1 MFFYESVLSSSINMS
16 ECNGKK
22 RTRKSDWKQKLRELK
37 EFQYEL
43 NDRNREDVDGP
54 KRVNGFIII
63 IGLGT
68 IQSSPPSVSSSSLSS
83 TVSSAVSTEHCIQ
96 WSTRISVYCLFLFPI
111 VFVLQ
116 LLLQH
121 CLHPQHHNHQ
131 HQQQHRR
138 RRIFLCVAIIS
149 DHQQEYVQ

>member
-1 MFFYESVLSSSINMS
+1 MS

-68 IQSSPPSVSSSSLSS
+68 IQSSPPSVSSSSL
-83 TVSSAVSTEHCIQ
+83 
-96 WSTRISVYCLFLFPI
+96 
-111 VFVLQ
+111 
-116 LLLQH
+116 
-121 CLHPQHHNHQ
+121 
-131 HQQQHRR
+131 
-138 RRIFLCVAIIS
+138 
-149 DHQQEYVQ
+149 

>member
-1 MFFYESVLSSSINMS
+1 MSEEKALRIIIVFWKIDSQEIVKLDKRVFYESVLSSSINMS

-63 IGLGT
+63 ELGT
-68 IQSSPPSVSSSSLSS
+68 IHSSPPSPASVSSSSLSLAVS
-83 TVSSAVSTEHCIQ
+83 TVSTEHCIQ
-96 WSTRISVYCLFLFPI
+96 
-111 VFVLQ
+111 
-116 LLLQH
+116 
-121 CLHPQHHNHQ
+121 
-131 HQQQHRR
+131 
-138 RRIFLCVAIIS
+138 
-149 DHQQEYVQ
+149 

>member
-1 MFFYESVLSSSINMS
+1 MS

-63 IGLGT
+63 ELGT
-68 IQSSPPSVSSSSLSS
+68 IQSSPPSPASVSSSSLSLAVS
-83 TVSSAVSTEHCIQ
+83 TVSTEHCIQ
-96 WSTRISVYCLFLFPI
+96 
-111 VFVLQ
+111 
-116 LLLQH
+116 
-121 CLHPQHHNHQ
+121 
-131 HQQQHRR
+131 
-138 RRIFLCVAIIS
+138 
-149 DHQQEYVQ
+149 

>member
-1 MFFYESVLSSSINMS
+1 MS

-96 WSTRISVYCLFLFPI
+96 
-111 VFVLQ
+111 
-116 LLLQH
+116 
-121 CLHPQHHNHQ
+121 
-131 HQQQHRR
+131 
-138 RRIFLCVAIIS
+138 
-149 DHQQEYVQ
+149 

>member
-1 MFFYESVLSSSINMS
+1 MS
-16 ECNGKK
+16 ECNDKK

-68 IQSSPPSVSSSSLSS
+68 IQSSPPSVSSSSL
-83 TVSSAVSTEHCIQ
+83 
-96 WSTRISVYCLFLFPI
+96 
-111 VFVLQ
+111 
-116 LLLQH
+116 
-121 CLHPQHHNHQ
+121 
-131 HQQQHRR
+131 
-138 RRIFLCVAIIS
+138 
-149 DHQQEYVQ
+149 